1 MTEANQ
7 TFEFLWVNKDV
18 NSPILSRNHPQAA
31 RVVNQHVQLGI
42 ARENKINQIK
52 SLHESAVVVRKIARQ
67 GYAFRVRPQ
76 NNREVGEEAACPVSS
91 SSKSSKREGLR
102 RAPKKSSQSFAAR
115 QAKRSQVKPFNSA
128 EIVLNSQTYSMLQYH
143 FSHSIVTLTRSD
155 ILAREQTPERHRYSR
170 YLQDIVRI
178 CLSSELHMYPLLS
191 ATAGRMT
198 IVSKAHERHASH
210 FMHNA
215 TRLLREYFL
224 TPNPAIDSQ
233 IIRNILH
240 LSVSEWYRGNHNAA
254 WIHLHILARLVHVLD
269 LENIADR
276 YLLDNACCIDIYFAI
291 ETGATPIFPLS
302 WLPKSL
308 SPRQMSEIRH
318 YLDKLLCQPQWRP
331 LWDPF
336 RAITT
341 EERLLG
347 LTTGPFSFLSRRL
360 TGEEYYVGR
369 RAVSHTHRPGKGFA
383 EALVEGIFNP
393 PMKSIVEDLV
403 AHLEI
408 STYSSVCCEHGRPS
422 VPFMGKR
429 TMALLH
435 RLVSTITRHAIDEC
449 CRLAAII
456 MMSYVSNPMAW
467 RSNGKVVPRLQGA
480 VLVVE
485 KEYREPRSN
494 LSAQLLLW
502 VVVVGMFAAPNTQ
515 EFTWFLNR
523 AHGFASNLALGNYV
537 QLHDTVGK
545 FIHFETAQHECL
557 SRLAASLA
565 GTVQYSLQADRQHR
579 LEASRMLPEP

>member
-7 TFEFLWVNKDV
+7 TFEFLWVNKDA

-31 RVVNQHVQLGI
+31 RVVNQYVQSGI
-42 ARENKINQIK
+42 ARENKINRIK
-52 SLHESAVVVRKIARQ
+52 SLQESAVVARKIARQ
-67 GYAFRVRPQ
+67 GYTVRDWPK
-76 NNREVGEEAACPVSS
+76 NNREVGEEVACAVSS
-91 SSKSSKREGLR
+91 SNKSSKREGLR
-102 RAPKKSSQSFAAR
+102 RVPKKSSQNFAAHR
-115 QAKRSQVKPFNSA
+115 AKRNQIKPFNLA
-128 EIVLNSQTYSMLQYH
+128 EIVLNSQTYYMLQYH

-155 ILAREQTPERHRYSR
+155 ILAREQTPERHRYSQ
-170 YLQDIVRI
+170 YLQDIVRT
-178 CLSSELHMYPLLS
+178 CLSSELHMYPLIS

-224 TPNPAIDSQ
+224 TPNSVIDSQ

-269 LENIADR
+269 LEKIADR
-276 YLLDNACCIDIYFAI
+276 YLLDNVYCNDVYFAI

-302 WLPKSL
+302 WLPKSI
-308 SPRQMSEIRH
+308 SSRQMSEIRH
-318 YLDKLLCQPQWRP
+318 YLDELLRQPQWRP

-347 LTTGPFSFLSRRL
+347 LTTGPFTFLSRRSA
-360 TGEEYYVGR
+360 GEEYYVGSR
-369 RAVSHTHRPGKGFA
+369 VVSHTYRPGKGFA
-383 EALVEGIFNP
+383 EVLVEGIFDP
-393 PMKSIVEDLV
+393 SMKTIVEDLV

-408 STYSSVCCEHGRPS
+408 STYSFVCCEYGRPS
-422 VPFMGKR
+422 VPLMGKR

-435 RLVSTITRHAIDEC
+435 RLVSTVTRHRIDEC
-449 CRLAAII
+449 FRLAAII

-480 VLVVE
+480 VLMAE

-494 LSAQLLLW
+494 LSSQLLLW
-502 VVVVGMFAAPNTQ
+502 VVVVGMFAALDTQ
-515 EFTWFLNR
+515 ECTWFLNR
-523 AHGFASNLALGNYV
+523 AHGFASNLALGNYA
-537 QLHDTVGK
+537 QLQDTVGK

-565 GTVQYSLQADRQHR
+565 GTVQHSLQADRQHTG
-579 LEASRMLPEP
+579 